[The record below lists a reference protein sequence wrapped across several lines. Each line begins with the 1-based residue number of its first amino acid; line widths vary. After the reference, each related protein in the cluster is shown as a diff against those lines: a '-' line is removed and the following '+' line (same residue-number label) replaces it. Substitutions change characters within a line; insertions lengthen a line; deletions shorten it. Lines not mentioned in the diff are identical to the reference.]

1 MIKKTSKIYVA
12 GHNGLVGSSLLS
24 LLIKNGY
31 KKIVYKSRKE
41 LDLTNFKKVD
51 NFFKKNKPDFLI
63 ICAARVGG
71 ILENMKY
78 PMEFLLDNMSM
89 QKNLL
94 LTAKKYNI
102 KRTIFL
108 GSSCIYPKVSKI
120 PIKESYLMTGKLEK
134 TNESYALA
142 KIIGI
147 KLCEIIFKKYNKDII
162 CLMPTNLYGENDNF
176 DIESSHVI
184 PGLIS
189 KFLLA
194 KKKKTDVKIWGS
206 GKPIREF
213 LHVNDLA
220 NVILL
225 LLKTKKSKL
234 SKISNNEIPIFNIGS
249 GSSIS
254 IKNLAFLIKK
264 LSQFKGKIIFD
275 KKYPDGTI
283 NKNLDSRKIKIF
295 KWKAKITLEKG
306 LKKIIKLRN

>member
-31 KKIVYKSRKE
+31 KRIFYKSRKE

-71 ILENMKY
+71 ILENIKY
-78 PMEFLLDNMSM
+78 PMEVLLDNMSM

-147 KLCEIIFKKYNKDII
+147 KFTVEFFNTSFAPEIA
-162 CLMPTNLYGENDNF
+162 LY
-176 DIESSHVI
+176 
-184 PGLIS
+184 
-189 KFLLA
+189 
-194 KKKKTDVKIWGS
+194 
-206 GKPIREF
+206 
-213 LHVNDLA
+213 
-220 NVILL
+220 LL
-225 LLKTKKSKL
+225 L
-234 SKISNNEIPIFNIGS
+234 
-249 GSSIS
+249 
-254 IKNLAFLIKK
+254 
-264 LSQFKGKIIFD
+264 
-275 KKYPDGTI
+275 
-283 NKNLDSRKIKIF
+283 
-295 KWKAKITLEKG
+295 
-306 LKKIIKLRN
+306 